1 MGLIIEKLNVPL
13 QHKYPLILIKMNT
26 YAKNRVV
33 SESVNSLN
41 ETRRPRMH
49 AFFDNRPSSIAQRQ
63 ILKRI
68 EDSTRG
74 THSMKFPPCQ
84 LKSQGVIQ
92 RELYINGEEITWLD
106 LPGMVLFEKGRT
118 VMIDEADVEYLQLL
132 MDSMRI
138 LRFNTLAEAVNV
150 GKMVKEIKD
159 RQADGTYRGGKTSNE
174 LRLNTGLLSILE
186 HFRDPDHD
194 SGGLSS
200 VGEYSAGFDIEGLL
214 SEDEI
219 LTNDNVKDTSPA
231 SGRQNE
237 ALLTAIKL
245 KSMNLKGRYKLYGR
259 KTVDYVLEDESSENQ
274 YAFDP
279 FELPRDARSSESQLD
294 ESRRPRR
301 EEDPY
306 ESFFGDPEKQDSCYE
321 DHVRHKMGNVSSKS
335 GKAYYCGLLDVSGI
349 SVDNLY
355 ELIDAIYRYEQGVKA
370 ENGENYVAPHL
381 SLINSWLQDNNV
393 ADFDFEQ
400 EYQTSGDLVE
410 DISALFS

>member
-1 MGLIIEKLNVPL
+1 
-13 QHKYPLILIKMNT
+13 MNT

>member
-1 MGLIIEKLNVPL
+1 MA
-13 QHKYPLILIKMNT
+13 PLILIKMNT